1 MLRNVTFCPT
11 AGERLAK
18 GNQEVPVVIGKRLAL
33 SFSIALLATATAS
46 AQNRGNADKNTA
58 PEVVKQEAPKANL
71 NSTDAVGNGLAVP
84 NTYVIGPEDIIG
96 ISVYREQEISRQY
109 GVRPDGKI
117 TVPLIKDIQAAG
129 FTPEQ
134 LGQNIAKA
142 LMEFI
147 NKPDVV
153 VSVLQVNSK
162 KFFVTGEVNRPGQYA
177 LVTPITVFEALN
189 GAGGFRDFANRKN
202 IVLMRGSERIKFNY
216 EDILKGKHLDTNI
229 QVQNNDTIV
238 VK

>member
-1 MLRNVTFCPT
+1 MIVKYF
-11 AGERLAK
+11 
-18 GNQEVPVVIGKRLAL
+18 AL
-33 SFSIALLATATAS
+33 LSVALLATVAAS
-46 AQNRGNADKNTA
+46 AQIRGADKNPT
-58 PEVVKQEAPKANL
+58 PDVVKQEAPKANPGV
-71 NSTDAVGNGLAVP
+71 TDASGGNGLAVP
-84 NTYVIGPEDIIG
+84 DSYVIGPEDIIF
-96 ISVYREQEISRQY
+96 ISVYREPEISHQY
-109 GVRPDGKI
+109 GVRPDGRI

-129 FTPEQ
+129 LTPEQ
-134 LGQNIAKA
+134 LGQNITKA

-162 KFFVTGEVNRPGQYA
+162 KFFVSGEVNRPGQYP

-189 GAGGFRDFANRKN
+189 EAGGFRDFANKKN
-202 IVLMRGSERIKFNY
+202 IVIMRGSERIKFNY

-229 QVQNNDTIV
+229 QVQNNDTIA